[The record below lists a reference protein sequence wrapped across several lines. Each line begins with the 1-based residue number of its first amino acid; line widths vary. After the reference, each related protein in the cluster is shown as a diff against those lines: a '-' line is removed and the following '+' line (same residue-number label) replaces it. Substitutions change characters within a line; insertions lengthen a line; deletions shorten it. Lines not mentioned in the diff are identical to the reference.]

1 MQLHRNGSDY
11 YCPVDDC
18 GKKCKSAATLRRHYQ
33 DVKLHSVEEMLEQGL
48 PVWYY
53 RKNTRAM
60 VKDTLDWLVGTG
72 YLQHRN
78 PKRRPVVVEDYRQ
91 GSVAKSRL

>member
-1 MQLHRNGSDY
+1 MQLHRNRNDY

-53 RKNTRAM
+53 RRNTRAM
-60 VKDTLDWLVGTG
+60 VKDTLDWLVDRG

-78 PKRRPVVVEDYRQ
+78 PKRRPVVDEDYSQ
-91 GSVAKSRL
+91 GSDEKSCL